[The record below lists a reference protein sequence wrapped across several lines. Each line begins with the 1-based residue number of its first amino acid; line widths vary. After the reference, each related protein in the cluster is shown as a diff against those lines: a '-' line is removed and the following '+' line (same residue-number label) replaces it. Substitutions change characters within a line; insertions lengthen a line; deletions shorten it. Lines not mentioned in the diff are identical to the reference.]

1 MMYDVVYKFIES
13 EVSVLEGQSFFTAA
27 RCPALSSPS
36 ARPLTMTAPFFANS
50 PPISAAA
57 FRPYSVGLRLPPL
70 PPRAS
75 SPFMKG
81 SNSVSRMAGVA
92 IRSQNENFCF

>member
-36 ARPLTMTAPFFANS
+36 ARPLTMTAPLFAS
-50 PPISAAA
+50 APPMSAAA
-57 FRPYSVGLRLPPL
+57 FRPYSVGLRLPTMPKSTAFIEWSLSL
-70 PPRAS
+70 PFDDA
-75 SPFMKG
+75 
-81 SNSVSRMAGVA
+81 VL
-92 IRSQNENFCF
+92 E